1 MYRACLVKS
10 LCLPIRIHPTH
21 TYLVVTDLGAQLV
34 APYKL
39 EDETVNQQLELAI
52 GDSVKAVNM
61 DRVSNAEMTPV
72 HLHRTLPLFV
82 FTPSL
87 GRMALDGIQLQT
99 KTPAV
104 ALTRSYS

>member
-1 MYRACLVKS
+1 MKESRCTELVWSRVSVS
-10 LCLPIRIHPTH
+10 LLAYTRLI
-21 TYLVVTDLGAQLV
+21 LVVADLGAQLV

-61 DRVSNAEMTPV
+61 DRVSNAEITPV
-72 HLHRTLPLFV
+72 RLHHTLPLFV

-87 GRMALDGIQLQT
+87 G
-99 KTPAV
+99 
-104 ALTRSYS
+104 

>member
-10 LCLPIRIHPTH
+10 QCLPTRLHPSH
-21 TYLVVTDLGAQLV
+21 TYSVVTDLGAQLA

-61 DRVSNAEMTPV
+61 DRVSNAEITPV
-72 HLHRTLPLFV
+72 HLHHTLPLLV
-82 FTPSL
+82 FTRSL
-87 GRMALDGIQLQT
+87 G
-99 KTPAV
+99 
-104 ALTRSYS
+104 